1 MNAWHNAVLALILA
15 SCSAHAEEW
24 KAADYKLL
32 GAATALIVVDW
43 GQTRNMTRSPLYI
56 TRCPDCKDPYYEH
69 NPILGK
75 SPSIGEVDKYFALAI
90 LGTVGVSYA
99 LPAKWRRYFLGGVI
113 VLESA
118 VVMRNHHI
126 GLRAEF

>member
-1 MNAWHNAVLALILA
+1 VRLFFALILV

-32 GAATALIVVDW
+32 GAATTLLVIDW

-56 TRCPDCKDPYYEH
+56 TRCPDCQAPYYEH

-75 SPSIGEVDKYFALAI
+75 SPTIGEVDKYFALAI
-90 LGTVGVSYA
+90 LGTAGISYV
-99 LPAKWRRYFLGGVI
+99 LPSKYRRYFLGGVI
-113 VLESA
+113 VLETLIVA
-118 VVMRNHHI
+118 HNHHI
-126 GLRAEF
+126 GLRVDF

>member
-1 MNAWHNAVLALILA
+1 MRLVLFLLILA

-56 TRCPDCKDPYYEH
+56 SRCPDCQDPYYEH